1 MGFMYSG
8 GGERTAIYEHLLLE
22 KKGHHVECFAPTV
35 RTDLCHPDL
44 IEQVKPTGF
53 LPKVKV
59 PLPLRDFL
67 SLASS
72 SFLASFYADKFAEFD
87 VILCHGQPSTWI
99 GYCVAEVVKKPY
111 VCYLHQP
118 ARFLY
123 PRAIDLEVGW
133 GTKRDFALLNTLV
146 KAAKPLVKAWDHV
159 SVASADAV
167 LVNSKWICNSV
178 KRIYGCK
185 PRVCPPGVD
194 TQRYRPTDN
203 PREELTVNNKTV
215 RKPFVLSTNRH
226 YPQKGLTYLI
236 RMMPKILEKCDVN
249 LVITSSF
256 TRHTPKLR
264 KLVENLKLQSNV
276 VFTGQV
282 SETDLVKLY
291 QNADVY
297 AYSSPCEDFGLGPI
311 EAMACGTPAVV
322 WDYAGPT
329 ETVIDGTTGFR
340 AKPYSIDD
348 FSDKVIR
355 LLTNGE
361 LNRKMGAKVAEFVKK
376 NFSWNKHV
384 EALESVLE
392 GVV

>member
-8 GGERTAIYEHLLLE
+8 GGERTAICEHLLLE

-44 IEQVKPTGF
+44 IKQVKPTGF
-53 LPKVKV
+53 LPKVNV

-67 SLASS
+67 SLAFG
-72 SFLASFYADKFAEFD
+72 SFFASFYAGKFAEFD
-87 VILCHGQPSTWI
+87 VILCHGQPSAWI
-99 GYCVAEVVKKPY
+99 GYSVAKALRKPY

-118 ARFLY
+118 TRFLY

-133 GTKRDFALLNTLV
+133 GTKMDFALLNMLV
-146 KAAKPLVKAWDHV
+146 KAAKPAVEAWDRT
-159 SVASADAV
+159 SVVSADAL
-167 LVNSKWICNSV
+167 LVNSKWISNSV
-178 KRIYGCK
+178 EKIYCRK
-185 PRVCPPGVD
+185 PVICPPGVD
-194 TQRYRPTDN
+194 TETYRPSD
-203 PREELTVNNKTV
+203 RLEKELTVNNKTV

-226 YPQKGLTYLI
+226 YPQKGLTDLI
-236 RMMPKILEKCDVN
+236 RMMPKILKKCDAN
-249 LVITSSF
+249 LVITSDF
-256 TRHTPKLR
+256 TRHTSELR
-264 KLVENLKLQSNV
+264 KLVENLQLQNNV

-329 ETVIDGTTGFR
+329 ETVIDGVTGFR
-340 AKPYSIDD
+340 AKPYS
-348 FSDKVIR
+348 
-355 LLTNGE
+355 
-361 LNRKMGAKVAEFVKK
+361 
-376 NFSWNKHV
+376 V
-384 EALESVLE
+384 EAFSMFNGLYHFP
-392 GVV
+392 